1 MELDEHELMRAA
13 ANDESMDF
21 EKMKSMMLQ
30 ADGGIT
36 QTNLPQILIVDDET
50 LNIEV
55 IGLLLLGKKIV
66 TESALSGREA
76 FEKIKE
82 RAKFVRNGSDE
93 MFKIILLDYCM
104 PEIDGPETAK
114 MIRKYIEE
122 EGLIQPH
129 ISCCSAYNEET
140 YVNRAFES
148 GMDSFIS
155 KPVTL
160 EQILKMMGS
169 MNN

>member
-1 MELDEHELMRAA
+1 MRAA

-21 EKMKSMMLQ
+21 ERMKSQMLE
-30 ADGGIT
+30 ADGGT
-36 QTNLPQILIVDDET
+36 TKAKLPQILIVDDEI

-66 TESALSGREA
+66 TDSALSGNEA
-76 FEKIKE
+76 LEKIKE
-82 RAKFVRNGSDE
+82 RAKFVKDGSGE

-104 PEIDGPETAK
+104 PEIDGPETAQL
-114 MIRKYIEE
+114 IRAYIEQ
-122 EGLIQPH
+122 EGMIQPH
-129 ISCCSAYNEET
+129 MCCSSAYNEST
-140 YVNRAFES
+140 YVSRAFES

-160 EQILKMMGS
+160 DQILKLMAAMKC
-169 MNN
+169 